1 MTTPRIRVLIGDD
14 HATLRAG
21 LRMLIDAQHDM
32 TVAAEAGDGDAVLRQ
47 AALVRPDVILLD
59 LTMPNMGGLAALE
72 RLRDV
77 APDSKALVL
86 TMHDDP
92 AYFRSAMHAG
102 ALGYLHKSAA
112 HGELLAAIR
121 IVHAGKPFVSQAM
134 AQALAH
140 DVIAGAMGGAPPS
153 RPLLS
158 ERERAVLLLLAQGFT
173 NQECA
178 TNMSVSVKTVETYR
192 ARLYKKLGVNSRA
205 QLVRFAV
212 GSGLLSPDELKSP
225 GPDARL

>member
-32 TVAAEAGDGDAVLRQ
+32 TVVGEAGDGEIVLQQ

-59 LTMPNMGGLAALE
+59 LTMPNLGGLPALD
-72 RLRDV
+72 RLRSV
-77 APDSKALVL
+77 APDSRTLVL

-112 HGELLAAIR
+112 HGELLSAIR
-121 IVHAGKPFVSQAM
+121 VVHAGKPFVSQAM
-134 AQALAH
+134 ALALAH
-140 DVIAGAMGGAPPS
+140 DVIAGATAAPPS
-153 RPLLS
+153 AKPLLS
-158 ERERAVLLLLAQGFT
+158 ERERKVLGLLAQGFT

-178 TNMSVSVKTVETYR
+178 AHLGVSVKTVETYR
-192 ARLYKKLGVNSRA
+192 ARLYKKLGVKTRA

-212 GSGLLSPDELKSP
+212 GSGLLSNDELQSI
-225 GPDARL
+225 GGADG